1 MGAGRPG
8 AGQRRGLGLL
18 TPAAL
23 RVRRCPAAARAQAQQ
38 KNCLPRI
45 SPSKSSP
52 TRQLKGSQDTL
63 GRANSRDTLPGIG
76 KTHALQLRT
85 KRSIV
90 DLPHRTGHEDKHG
103 EDHFKTGELVPQVR
117 SNSLGV
123 QHYRPG
129 HEHKHAQDHFQK
141 GFEMLPKSESANVD
155 ELNILAPHYG
165 HGWEKKGTED
175 HMKTGAGVMIVPTEG
190 EEVMPG
196 GVRKVHIE
204 PKLAS
209 DFVPFASTDEDFLH
223 RSPPADFYQKRRV
236 KRTAAVPGLPVCH
249 WLCLS
254 LAHGPRTDRARSVCA
269 SFAGARALAT
279 LRGRCSRPL
288 QLVER
293 AHAHM

>member
-1 MGAGRPG
+1 MQWQTTSQTTHNHGGWNSKRQG
-8 AGQRRGLGLL
+8 KSLGK
-18 TPAAL
+18 
-23 RVRRCPAAARAQAQQ
+23 AQQ

-141 GFEMLPKSESANVD
+141 GFEMLPQSESANVD

-236 KRTAAVPGLPVCH
+236 KRTAAVPGLPPIMDKRQ
-249 WLCLS
+249 S
-254 LAHGPRTDRARSVCA
+254 DFAFSNTQFSATDEMR
-269 SFAGARALAT
+269 
-279 LRGRCSRPL
+279 
-288 QLVER
+288 R
-293 AHAHM
+293 AHTQRKFRKRLAEKSRGKQHWIDRMSNTK